1 VTSDGAL
8 GPGTGVAFEH
18 AGQGEMIR
26 LTRLDDREMIVNAD
40 LIKYVERTPDTIVT
54 LTTGDKII
62 VRETPEEVVG
72 RVIEYE
78 RKLRIFPRA
87 C

>member
-1 VTSDGAL
+1 
-8 GPGTGVAFEH
+8 
-18 AGQGEMIR
+18 MIR
-26 LTRLDDREMIVNAD
+26 ITKLDDREMIVNAD
-40 LIKYVERTPDTIVT
+40 LIKNVERTPDTIVT

-62 VRETPEEVVG
+62 VRESPEEVVG

-78 RKLRIFPRA
+78 RKLRVFPRS

>member
-1 VTSDGAL
+1 VTAERRWRRAK
-8 GPGTGVAFEH
+8 GTRRYR
-18 AGQGEMIR
+18 MIR
-26 LTRLDDREMIVNAD
+26 ITKLDDREMIVNAD

-62 VRETPEEVVG
+62 VRESPEEVVG

-78 RKLRIFPRA
+78 RKLRIFPRS